1 MSLWGESS
9 SDMGIVVFEIRITYC
24 EMSMAFL
31 IVIIH
36 QYKMK
41 SFDKLQLQFPDL
53 SSIII
58 IEHGW
63 IKSYNSVKCFESFF
77 NCDSEERIQYH
88 AMYKFW
94 SQKNAKA

>member
-1 MSLWGESS
+1 
-9 SDMGIVVFEIRITYC
+9 MGIVVFEIRITYC

-58 IEHGW
+58 IEHG
-63 IKSYNSVKCFESFF
+63 
-77 NCDSEERIQYH
+77 
-88 AMYKFW
+88 
-94 SQKNAKA
+94 